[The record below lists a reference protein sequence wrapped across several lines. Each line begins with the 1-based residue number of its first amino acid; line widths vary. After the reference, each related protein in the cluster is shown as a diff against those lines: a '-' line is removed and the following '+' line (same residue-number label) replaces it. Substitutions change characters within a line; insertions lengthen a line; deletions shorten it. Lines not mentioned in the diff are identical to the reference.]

1 MAYSKDWGMS
11 RVHSYLEDKGNIL
24 DNHTYLKGAGYTVE
38 EMHEAIINATRII
51 GEEDTMYK
59 QDLSWISTFE
69 LVEELNKRRETEV
82 QQHIDTIQKSIEALK
97 RLGINICDCDYD
109 PAHIAFEQEVDC
121 NRIVMSINID

>member
-1 MAYSKDWGMS
+1 M
-11 RVHSYLEDKGNIL
+11 L
-24 DNHTYLKGAGYTVE
+24 DRDVFTYLNGVGYTTE
-38 EMHEAIINATRII
+38 EVNEALVNATRII
-51 GEEDTMYK
+51 RRENMSTLK
-59 QDLSWISTFE
+59 DLSWISTFE

-109 PAHIAFEQEVDC
+109 PAHIAFEQEMDC